1 MTSSIAL
8 SIYQG
13 LAGDRN
19 ERGILGASLV
29 GHALSERFELT
40 PKLIGVTRAPI
51 DAGWDIELEAARK
64 DLCALSTF
72 IEQSL
77 TLGHRPLT
85 AMGRCASA
93 LATLPVIAKHRPDAK
108 IVWFDAHA
116 DANTPQ
122 TTTTEYLGGMVLT
135 GAAGLWD
142 SGLGADLDLSRV
154 VLVGARDI
162 DPAERALI
170 DAGRLKLVSVADD
183 FALQLRQALA
193 GSAVYIHLD
202 CDVLEPGIVST
213 EFRVPGG
220 LTIAQLRSAF
230 DVLTESEVIG
240 LEIAEFESYEPDGTI
255 MATPDALLD
264 ALESV
269 IRAMLK
275 TSSC

>member
-1 MTSSIAL
+1 MTSPIAL

-29 GHALSERFELT
+29 GGALSERFELT
-40 PKLIGVTRAPI
+40 PKLIGVATAHI
-51 DAGWDIELEAARK
+51 GVAWDLELEAAHK
-64 DLCALSTF
+64 DLCALSAFT
-72 IEQSL
+72 EQSFI
-77 TLGHRPLT
+77 LGHRPLIT
-85 AMGRCASA
+85 MGRCASA
-93 LATLPVIAKHRPDAK
+93 LATLPVIAKQRPDAK

-122 TTTTEYLGGMVLT
+122 TTTTGYLGGMVLT

-142 SGLGADLDLSRV
+142 SRLGAGLDLNRV

-162 DPAERALI
+162 DPAERGLI

-183 FALQLRQALA
+183 FALQLKQALA

-220 LTIAQLRSAF
+220 LTLAQLRSAF
-230 DVLTESEVIG
+230 DVLAESDVVG
-240 LEIAEFESYEPDGTI
+240 LEIAEFESCEPDGTI

-264 ALESV
+264 ALAPV
-269 IRAMLK
+269 IRTMLK
-275 TSSC
+275 TASR